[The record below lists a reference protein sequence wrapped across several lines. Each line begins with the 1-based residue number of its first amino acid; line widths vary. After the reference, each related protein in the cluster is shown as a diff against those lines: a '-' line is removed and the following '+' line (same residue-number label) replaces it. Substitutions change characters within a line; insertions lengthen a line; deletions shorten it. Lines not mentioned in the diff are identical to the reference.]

1 MVPFAPLFFLCYAY
15 TLVPLMYLQ
24 VCHEPGLQVVGGGG
38 RSADQTHQSAAR
50 SRSLAGSAR
59 QKGIPSLA
67 DPSGDIHGQPETAG
81 KESDRQETRRAF
93 C

>member
-1 MVPFAPLFFLCYAY
+1 M
-15 TLVPLMYLQ
+15 
-24 VCHEPGLQVVGGGG
+24 VGGGG

-59 QKGIPSLA
+59 QKGGPSLA

-93 C
+93 CRISVIFLSAPQQFTCF